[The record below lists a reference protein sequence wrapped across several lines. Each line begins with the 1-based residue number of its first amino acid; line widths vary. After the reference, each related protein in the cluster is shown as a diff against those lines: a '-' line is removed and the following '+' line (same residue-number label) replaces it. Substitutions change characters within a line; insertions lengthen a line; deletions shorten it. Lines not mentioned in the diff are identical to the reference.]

1 MKKIGILGSTG
12 SIGRQCLEI
21 IKEHPQQ
28 FNLLF
33 ITANTNSDKLI
44 EQAKYFK
51 PKYVCLANKDE
62 YSKIKSSLSDSIVL
76 SGIEEMHDLC
86 IDSKPDIVLNAISG
100 YKGLSLSAKILE
112 NGIDLALSNKES
124 IVQAGDLLIDLSKKY
139 GSNIF
144 PVDSEHSALW
154 QCIIGEKKNNIKRII
169 LTGSGGP
176 FRTLPIE
183 KLQYITKEDALKHP
197 NWKMGKK
204 ITIDSAT
211 MMNKGFEVIE
221 AFWLFNIPYD
231 KIDIIIHKESII
243 HSMIEYIDGSIKAQL
258 SEPNMRTPIQFALT
272 YPGRLKTEI
281 DYFDF
286 IKNNTFHFEKV
297 DYNKFPCIKLAYE
310 AGRKKGTYSTVLNV
324 ANDLS
329 VELFL
334 KDKIKFIDIPLMI
347 ENCLS
352 RHDSINN
359 PNLDDIYNVI
369 YWTEQNFK
377 KELANYDL

>member
-12 SIGRQCLEI
+12 SIGSQCLEI
-21 IKEHPQQ
+21 IKEHPQE
-28 FNLLF
+28 FNLVF
-33 ITANTNSDKLI
+33 IAANTNSDKLI

-51 PKYVCLANKDE
+51 PKYVCLANKNE
-62 YSKIKSSLSDSIVL
+62 YFKIKSSLSNSIIL
-76 SGIEEMHDLC
+76 SGMEDMHNLC
-86 IDSKPDIVLNAISG
+86 VDSKPDIILNAISG

-124 IVQAGDLLIDLSKKY
+124 IVQAGDLLVNLSKKY

-176 FRTLPIE
+176 FRTFPIE
-183 KLQYITKEDALKHP
+183 KLQYVTKEDALKHP

-221 AFWLFNIPYD
+221 AFWLFNISYD
-231 KIDIIIHKESII
+231 KIDIVIHQESII

-258 SEPNMRTPIQFALT
+258 SEPNMRMPIQFALT
-272 YPGRLKTEI
+272 YPERLKTES
-281 DYFDF
+281 DNFDF
-286 IKNNTFHFEKV
+286 IKNHTLHFEKV
-297 DYNKFPCIKLAYE
+297 DYNKFPCIQLAYE

-334 KDKIKFIDIPLMI
+334 KDKIKFIDIPLII

-352 RHDSINN
+352 KHDSINN
-359 PNLDDIYNVI
+359 PNLDDIYNTI

-377 KELANYDL
+377 KELVNL

>member
-12 SIGRQCLEI
+12 SIGSQCLEI

-28 FNLLF
+28 FNLVF
-33 ITANTNSDKLI
+33 IAANTNSDKLI

-51 PKYVCLANKDE
+51 PKYVCLANKNE
-62 YSKIKSSLSDSIVL
+62 YSKIKSSLSNSIIL
-76 SGIEEMHDLC
+76 SGMEDMHNLC
-86 IDSKPDIVLNAISG
+86 VDSKPDIILNAISG

-124 IVQAGDLLIDLSKKY
+124 IVQAGNLLVNLSKKY

-154 QCIIGEKKNNIKRII
+154 QCLIGEKKNNIKRII

-176 FRTLPIE
+176 FRTFPIE
-183 KLQYITKEDALKHP
+183 KLQYVTKEDALKHP

-221 AFWLFNIPYD
+221 AFWLFNISYD
-231 KIDIIIHKESII
+231 KIDIIIHQESII

-258 SEPNMRTPIQFALT
+258 SEPNMRMPIQFALT
-272 YPGRLKTEI
+272 YPERLKTES

-286 IKNNTFHFEKV
+286 IKNNTLHFEKV

-334 KDKIKFIDIPLMI
+334 KDKIKFIDIPLII

-352 RHDSINN
+352 KHDSINN
-359 PNLDDIYNVI
+359 PNLDDIYNTI

-377 KELANYDL
+377 KELVSL

>member
-12 SIGRQCLEI
+12 SIGSQCLEI

-154 QCIIGEKKNNIKRII
+154 QCIIGEKNNNIKRII

-176 FRTLPIE
+176 FRALPIE

-272 YPGRLKTEI
+272 YPERLKTEI

-286 IKNNTFHFEKV
+286 IKNNTLHFEKV

-310 AGRKKGTYSTVLNV
+310 AGRKKGTYPTVLNV

-334 KDKIKFIDIPLMI
+334 KDKIKFIDIALMI

-359 PNLDDIYNVI
+359 PNLDDIYNTI